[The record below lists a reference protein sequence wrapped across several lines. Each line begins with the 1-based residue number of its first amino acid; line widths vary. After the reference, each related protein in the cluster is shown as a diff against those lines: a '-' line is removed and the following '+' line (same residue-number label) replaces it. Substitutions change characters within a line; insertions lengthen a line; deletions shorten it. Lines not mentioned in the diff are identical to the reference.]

1 MATRKYSIV
10 DLLDG
15 KAYRSTSRKIEG
27 IIVWAEPRPSIW
39 YGDNY
44 EAYLIKVR
52 PQYTV
57 GSLLRKDFYATIAVK
72 VGE

>member
-1 MATRKYSIV
+1 MATRKYNIV
-10 DLLDG
+10 ELLDG

-27 IIVWAEPRPSIW
+27 TIVWAEPRPSIW

>member
-1 MATRKYSIV
+1 MATRKYNIV
-10 DLLDG
+10 ELLDG

>member
-1 MATRKYSIV
+1 MATRKYNIV

-15 KAYRSTSRKIEG
+15 KAYRSHSRKIEG
-27 IIVWAEPRPSIW
+27 VIVWAEPRPSIW
-39 YGDNY
+39 YGENY